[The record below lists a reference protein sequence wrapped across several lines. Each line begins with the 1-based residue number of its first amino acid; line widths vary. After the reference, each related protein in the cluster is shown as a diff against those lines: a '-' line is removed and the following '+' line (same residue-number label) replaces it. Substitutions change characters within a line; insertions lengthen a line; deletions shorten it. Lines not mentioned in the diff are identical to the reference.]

1 MNFINHEL
9 RTTANKIGVSKT
21 HRIICILALS
31 FVFSTGYSQK
41 GKIRQASKEYDN
53 LAYLK
58 TSEILLEVAE
68 NGYTSV
74 DLLQKLANSFYFNN
88 QMKEA
93 AKWYGEL
100 MAMNEDVDPEYY
112 FRYGQALKS
121 IEDYEESDKWMKKF
135 AAEKRSDLRGRA
147 FSSTV
152 DYLAMI
158 DEASR
163 EFEVYN
169 LDINSEVSDFGTTQY
184 KNQLIFASSR
194 GGGKKYKW
202 NEQPFLDLFSAEK
215 QEDGTYS
222 EVEKLDTEINTKF
235 HESTVAFTPDDQVMY
250 FTRNNFY
257 NKKYRNGEDGT
268 NRLKIFKATLN
279 EDGEWDNIES
289 VHFNG
294 NDYSVAHP
302 TINVQ
307 GTKMYFASD
316 MVGTLG
322 ASDIFEVDINSDGS
336 LGEPINLGPSVN
348 TEGHETFPFINSE
361 GDLYLSSNG
370 FNGLGGLDVFVV
382 RDFKNKRE
390 LNQPMAL
397 ENVGKPINSSMDDFG
412 YYENIGTKEGF
423 FTSNR
428 EGGKGDDDIY
438 SFIIP
443 ECEQVVEGIVKDKDT
458 QELLPG
464 ATVTLLDADG
474 NELEKQ
480 IVGTDASYEF
490 ENLECEKE
498 YLIRVEIAQ
507 FATVEERFTTPNKK
521 QDLVIAFELERDEV
535 ELEPCADLAKILDIP
550 IIYFDFD
557 KSNIRRDAEVELQ
570 KVLAVLNKYP
580 TMEIDVRSH
589 TDCRGTAAYNE
600 KLSNSRAK
608 STRQYLIDKGIDA
621 SRLTSKGY
629 GESRLVNDCG
639 CEPTNSSDCSEE
651 EHQLNR
657 RSEFIVTSING
668 EKCPEN

>member
-1 MNFINHEL
+1 MIM
-9 RTTANKIGVSKT
+9 KT
-21 HRIICILALS
+21 HKIIGILALS
-31 FVFSTGYSQK
+31 FVFSMGYAQK
-41 GKIRQASKEYDN
+41 GKVREASKAYDN

-68 NGYTSV
+68 KGYTSV

-88 QMKEA
+88 QMEEA
-93 AKWYGEL
+93 AKWFGEL
-100 MAMNEDVDPEYY
+100 MAMNEELDSEYY
-112 FRYGQALKS
+112 FRYAQALKS
-121 IEDYEESDKWMKKF
+121 VENYTESDKWMKKF
-135 AAEKRSDLRGRA
+135 AESNRGDLRGRA

-152 DYLAMI
+152 DYLSMI

-163 EFEVYN
+163 EFDIVN

-194 GGGKKYKW
+194 GSGKKYQW
-202 NEQPFLDLFSAEK
+202 NDQPFLDLFSAEK

-222 EVEKLDTEINTKF
+222 DVKKLDTEINTKF

-250 FTRNNFY
+250 FTRNNYF
-257 NKKYRNGEDGT
+257 NKKYKNDEDGT
-268 NRLKIFKATLN
+268 NRLKVFKATLN
-279 EDGEWDNIES
+279 DDGDWADVES
-289 VHFNG
+289 VHFNS
-294 NDYSVAHP
+294 DAYSVAHP

-316 MVGTLG
+316 MLGTLG
-322 ASDIFEVDINSDGS
+322 ASDIFEVDINADGT
-336 LGEPINLGPSVN
+336 LGEPVNLGPSVN

-361 GDLYLSSNG
+361 GDLYFSSNG
-370 FNGLGGLDVFVV
+370 FSGLGGLDVFVI

-397 ENVGKPINSSMDDFG
+397 ENVGRPINSPMDDFG

-428 EGGKGDDDIY
+428 DGGKGDDDIY

-443 ECEQVVEGIVKDKDT
+443 ECEQIVEGVVKDQDT
-458 QELLPG
+458 QQLLPG

-480 IVGTDASYEF
+480 VVGTDASYKF

-498 YLIRVEIAQ
+498 YLIRVELDQ
-507 FATVEERFTTPNKK
+507 FATVEKRFTTPKKK
-521 QDLVIAFELERDEV
+521 QDLVIEFDLERDEV

-557 KSNIRRDAEVELQ
+557 KANIRKDAEVELQ

-580 TMEIDVRSH
+580 TMEIDIRSH
-589 TDCRGTAAYNE
+589 TDCRGTASYNE
-600 KLSNSRAK
+600 KLSDRRAQ
-608 STRQYLIDKGIDA
+608 STRQYLINNGIEA
-621 SRLTSKGY
+621 NRLTAKGY

-639 CEPTNSSDCSEE
+639 CEPSNDSSCSEA

-668 EKCPEN
+668 KKCPEN

>member
-1 MNFINHEL
+1 M
-9 RTTANKIGVSKT
+9 KT
-21 HRIICILALS
+21 HKIICILAFSL
-31 FVFSTGYSQK
+31 VFSIGNAQK
-41 GKIRQASKEYDN
+41 GKIRQANKEYDN

-58 TSEILLEVAE
+58 TSEILLEVAN
-68 NGYTSV
+68 NGYKSV

-88 QMKEA
+88 QMEEA

-100 MAMNEDVDPEYY
+100 MTMTDDLDPEYY
-112 FRYGQALKS
+112 FRYAQSLKS
-121 IEDYEESDKWMKKF
+121 IENYSESDIWMKKF
-135 AAEKRSDLRGRA
+135 AQADRSDLRGRA

-163 EFEVYN
+163 DFEVN
-169 LDINSEVSDFGTTQY
+169 NMAINTEVSDFGSTQY
-184 KNQLIFASSR
+184 KNQLIFASTR

-215 QEDGTYS
+215 QDDGSYTN
-222 EVEKLDTEINTKF
+222 VEQLDSDINTQY

-250 FTRNNFY
+250 FTRNNY
-257 NKKYRNGEDGT
+257 YKKKYGNDEDGT

-279 EDGEWDNIES
+279 DDDEWDDIEP
-289 VHFNG
+289 VHFN
-294 NDYSVAHP
+294 NDAYSVAHP
-302 TINVQ
+302 AINVK

-316 MVGTLG
+316 MNGTLG
-322 ASDIFEVDINSDGS
+322 KSDIFEVDINADGT

-348 TEGHETFPFINSE
+348 TEGHESFPFVNSD
-361 GDLYLSSNG
+361 GDLYFSSNG
-370 FNGLGGLDVFVV
+370 FNGLGGLDVFVI
-382 RDFKNKRE
+382 RDFENKRE

-397 ENVGKPINSSMDDFG
+397 ENVGRPINSPMDDFA
-412 YYENIGTKEGF
+412 YYENLGTKEGF

-428 EGGKGDDDIY
+428 DGGKGDDDIY

-443 ECEQVVEGIVKDKDT
+443 ECTQVLEGTVKDKET
-458 QELLPG
+458 QELLVG
-464 ATVTLLDADG
+464 AKVTLLDAEGRPLD
-474 NELEKQ
+474 Q
-480 IVGTDASYEF
+480 QTVGADATYKF

-498 YLIRVEIAQ
+498 YLIRVEMDQ
-507 FATVEERFTTPNKK
+507 FATVEERFTTPKKK
-521 QDLVIAFELERDEV
+521 QELMIELEMERDEV

-557 KSNIRRDAEVELQ
+557 KSNIRSDAEVELQ
-570 KVLAVLNKYP
+570 KVLAVMNKYP
-580 TMEIDVRSH
+580 TITIDVRSH

-600 KLSNSRAK
+600 KLSDRRAQ
-608 STRQYLIDKGIDA
+608 STRQYLINKGVEA
-621 SRLTSKGY
+621 ERLTAKGY

-639 CEPTNSSDCSEE
+639 CEPSNESSCSEA

-668 EKCPEN
+668 KKCDEQN

>member
-1 MNFINHEL
+1 M
-9 RTTANKIGVSKT
+9 
-21 HRIICILALS
+21 S
-31 FVFSTGYSQK
+31 FVFSMGYAQK
-41 GKIRQASKEYDN
+41 RGKIRQAAKEYDN

-68 NGYTSV
+68 NGFKSV

-88 QMKEA
+88 QMDEA

-100 MAMNEDVDPEYY
+100 MAMNEDVDSEYY
-112 FRYGQALKS
+112 FRYAQSLKS
-121 IEDYEESDKWMKKF
+121 IENYTESDKWMKKF
-135 AAEKRSDLRGRA
+135 AESDRSDLRGRA
-147 FSSTV
+147 FTSTV
-152 DYLAMI
+152 DYLSMI

-163 EFEVYN
+163 EFEIVN
-169 LDINSEVSDFGTTQY
+169 MDINSEVSDFGTTQY
-184 KNQLIFASSR
+184 QNQLIFASSR

-202 NEQPFLDLFSAEK
+202 NEQPYLDLFSAEK
-215 QEDGTYS
+215 QDDGTYS
-222 EVEKLDTEINTKF
+222 NVEKLDSNINSKF
-235 HESTVAFTPDDQVMY
+235 HESTVAFTPDDNVIY
-250 FTRNNFY
+250 FTRNNYF
-257 NKKYRNGEDGT
+257 NKKYKNSEDGT
-268 NRLKIFKATLN
+268 NRLKVFKATLN
-279 EDGEWDNIES
+279 EDGNWDDIES
-289 VHFNG
+289 VHFNS
-294 NDYSVAHP
+294 DEYSVAHP
-302 TINVQ
+302 AINVK

-316 MVGTLG
+316 MTGTLG
-322 ASDIFEVDINSDGS
+322 KSDIFEVDINEDGT
-336 LGEPINLGPSVN
+336 LGEPINLGASVN
-348 TEGHETFPFINSE
+348 TEGHETFPYVNSD
-361 GDLYLSSNG
+361 GDLYFSSNG
-370 FNGLGGLDVFVV
+370 FAGLGGLDVFVI
-382 RDFKNKRE
+382 RDFENKRE

-397 ENVGKPINSSMDDFG
+397 ENVGRPINSPMDDFG

-443 ECEQVVEGIVKDKDT
+443 ECEQVVAGVVRDQDT

-464 ATVTLLDADG
+464 AKVTLLDADG
-474 NELEKQ
+474 NPLSQ
-480 IVGTDASYEF
+480 QTVGTDASYKF
-490 ENLECEKE
+490 EELECEKE
-498 YLIRVEIAQ
+498 YLIRVEMDE
-507 FATVEERFTTPNKK
+507 FATVEKRFTTPKKK
-521 QDLVIAFELERDEV
+521 QDLVIEFDLERDEV

-580 TMEIDVRSH
+580 TMTIDVRSH
-589 TDCRGTAAYNE
+589 TDCRGPASYNE
-600 KLSNSRAK
+600 SLSERRAQ
-608 STRQYLIDKGIDA
+608 STRQYLINNGIA
-621 SRLTSKGY
+621 SDRLTAKGY

-639 CEPTNSSDCSEE
+639 CEPSNDSSCTEE